1 MAQAATDSV
10 RGVRRSLVD
19 VAKDM
24 HPLFAGQAAGG
35 DAKGMLTEI
44 TLQALADGG
53 FHGMWIPREFG
64 GIEAA
69 PLEALGTVEQ
79 LSYSDGSTGWAFMA
93 LQVAMGSAAAYL
105 PAGTAKDLFGKGRW
119 PLIAGQGAPL
129 TNKGIAAPGGYR
141 LSGNWS
147 YGSGL
152 LHSTWI
158 HTGASIFDGA
168 TQRMRS
174 DNKALPEVRIFILPV
189 EQAKLADNWDV
200 MGLRATGSIAY
211 SIDNVFV
218 PEEFTHIQT
227 ANEPIHGGSIFT
239 LAIFG
244 ISCIG
249 HTGFAL
255 GVGRRMLDELRKL
268 ATADTGRPQTL
279 PQRGGGEAFLEKF
292 GVAEAKLRAS
302 RAFAYES
309 WGEIEA
315 VLARGDRPS
324 VRQIT
329 LARLALNYATTAVAE
344 VCAFAYHYGGGIA
357 LRDGVMQRCFR
368 DMNAGTQH
376 ASVSFGILR
385 ECARELLGMAEGKV
399 WAPRALIDP

>member
-1 MAQAATDSV
+1 MMAQAATG
-10 RGVRRSLVD
+10 RREARRSLAD

-24 HPLFAGQAAGG
+24 QPVFADEAADGDAGG
-35 DAKGMLTEI
+35 RLTDK
-44 TLQALADGG
+44 TVQALLDGG
-53 FHGMWIPREFG
+53 FMGMWIPREFG
-64 GIEAA
+64 GVEAA
-69 PLEALGTVEQ
+69 PVEALGTVEN
-79 LSYSDGSTGWAFMA
+79 LSYADGSTGWVFMA

-105 PAGTAKDLFGKGRW
+105 PAGTAKELFGKGKW

-129 TNKGIAAPGGYR
+129 ANKGVAAPGGYR

-152 LHSTWI
+152 LHSSWI

-168 TQRMRS
+168 AQRMRP
-174 DNKALPEVRIFILPV
+174 DGKLPEVRIFILPV
-189 EQAKLADNWDV
+189 SESRLTGNWDV
-200 MGLRATGSIAY
+200 MGLRATGSVDY
-211 SIDNVFV
+211 TIDNVFV
-218 PEEFTHIQT
+218 PEEYTHMQT
-227 ANEPIHGGSIFT
+227 ASEPIHGGSIFT
-239 LAIFG
+239 LAIYG

-255 GVGRRMLDELRKL
+255 GVGRRMLDELRSL
-268 ATADTGRPQTL
+268 AAAEGGRPQTL
-279 PQRGGGEAFLEKF
+279 PVRGGGEAFLEKF
-292 GVAEAKLRAS
+292 GEAEAKLRMS
-302 RAFAYES
+302 RAFAYEN
-309 WGEIEA
+309 WAAIEE

-324 VRQIT
+324 TRQIT
-329 LARLALNYATTAVAE
+329 LARLGLNYATTAVAE

-385 ECARELLGMAEGKV
+385 ECARELLGLAEGKI